1 MNYDNVYEA
10 TASRLNKVRFAKN
23 GIKHHLNNDI
33 DYPKISGY
41 GLNLQKSLSSFLKYY
56 RRTFMRHKN
65 HEDFAEDHKEIV
77 KRAHNIAK
85 DIKTIVKRNL
95 IPSIFPGNAHK
106 NLINYSKKLNTSA
119 NTLQSLK

>member
-1 MNYDNVYEA
+1 
-10 TASRLNKVRFAKN
+10 
-23 GIKHHLNNDI
+23 
-33 DYPKISGY
+33 
-41 GLNLQKSLSSFLKYY
+41 
-56 RRTFMRHKN
+56 MRHKN